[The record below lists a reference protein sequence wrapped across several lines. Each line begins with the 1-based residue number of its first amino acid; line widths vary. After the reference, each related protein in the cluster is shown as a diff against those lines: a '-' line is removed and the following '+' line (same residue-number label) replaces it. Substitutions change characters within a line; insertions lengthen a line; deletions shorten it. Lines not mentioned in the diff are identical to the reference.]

1 MYKDI
6 SFWLDGK
13 ECKCGDYV
21 KLTCFEDEKIGG
33 NRNAKY
39 VGCDLNGDEKYVF
52 VIVAPD
58 TSYDGMEL
66 RIGHAMLR
74 FYIKEVAIK
83 NYAEMS
89 IKTENKQEEDE
100 ELIDPKYIDGIMEAW
115 ACYIFAMLFST
126 ILVFP
131 SNFGGWIISSVVF
144 FKWRHNKIHRG

>member
-6 SFWLDGK
+6 SFWLNGK

-21 KLTCFEDEKIGG
+21 KLTSFGDKKNGG

-39 VGCDLNGDEKYVF
+39 IGWDLDGDEKYVF
-52 VIVAPD
+52 VIVAPE
-58 TSYDGMEL
+58 TNYDGMEL

-74 FYIKEVAIK
+74 FYIKKVAIK
-83 NYAEMS
+83 DYTTMLIEMENEQDED
-89 IKTENKQEEDE
+89 TE
-100 ELIDPKYIDGIMEAW
+100 LRDPKYIDGIMEAW

-131 SNFGGWIISSVVF
+131 NNLCGWILSSVVF
-144 FKWRHNKIHRG
+144 FKWRHKKIHER